1 MPNYGACLLRKRF
14 DDMSIMARVAKNK
27 QTDDNIFVVLLPAIC
42 SLERRAR
49 YLFYCMFFLFVRFFV
64 NDFSTTRGSIRDKF
78 CMRAYCG
85 SGCVFSSLGVSGPRG
100 RKKGEMKFSLL

>member
-85 SGCVFSSLGVSGPRG
+85 SGCVFSSLGVSGPGGGKRG
-100 RKKGEMKFSLL
+100 K